1 MYCSNLLKYKRR
13 KTIEVNI
20 ASTPLGGNNPV
31 RIQSMTNTKTIDTEA
46 TVEQTITLYKAGSE
60 YVRITAP
67 TIKDAEN
74 FAKIKKSL
82 QNKGYKIPLIA
93 DIHFSPKAAEI
104 SAEIIDKVRIN
115 PGNYTDKKRLSS
127 YEYTDEEYKIEASK
141 IKDKFVPLLY
151 TCKKNN
157 TAIRIGT
164 NHGSLSDRIMSKYGD
179 TPLGMVESTMEFLRI
194 CVEENFSQV
203 VISMKASNPI
213 IMIHATRLLVDTMN
227 NEGMSF
233 PIHLGVTEA
242 GSESEGRIKSAVGIS
257 SLLADGI
264 GDTIRVSLTEAPEKE
279 LPVANLLA
287 NLKFANGNNTN
298 FDYSQ
303 LNLGLFEYIKRETFA
318 VKNIGGDNHA
328 AVISDF
334 SSIKTKEGLN
344 LEISKTLIPDYI
356 FVEKKTD
363 NVNYKGIGLILD
375 IQNYK
380 QEENTY
386 PLFNYKSYINS
397 SIKNKEL
404 NFIEIDES
412 LLSNLKNNELKN
424 DNTVVYILNTT
435 QNESPVHHGRSVFY
449 QFLEKEI
456 KNPIIIKAE
465 NSFINDKFLVESSAA
480 TGPLF
485 IDGFGNGIFIKSSKE
500 DIEKQVD
507 TSFSILQ
514 ACRARI
520 SKTEYISCPSC
531 GRTLF
536 DLEEAT
542 AKIKS
547 RTSHLVGL
555 KIGIMG
561 CIVNGP
567 GEMADADY
575 GYVGSGYG
583 KIDLFKGKEVIKR
596 NISEK
601 NAVDELL
608 NLIEKH
614 FS

>member
-46 TVEQTITLYKAGSE
+46 TVEQTITLYNAGAE

-74 FAKIKKSL
+74 FAEIKKLL
-82 QNKGYKIPLIA
+82 QNKGYEIPLIA

-104 SAEIIDKVRIN
+104 SAKIIDKVRIN
-115 PGNYTDKKRLSS
+115 PGNYTDKKRLAS
-127 YEYTDEEYKIEASK
+127 YEYTEEEYKIEAAK
-141 IKDKFVPLLY
+141 IKDKFVPLLN
-151 TCKKNN
+151 TCIENN

-179 TPLGMVESTMEFLRI
+179 TPIGMVESTMEFLRI
-194 CVEENFSQV
+194 CVEENFNNV

-213 IMIHATRLLVDTMN
+213 IMIHATRLLVETMN
-227 NEGMSF
+227 NEDMSY

-279 LPVANLLA
+279 LPVAKLLA
-287 NLKFANGNNTN
+287 DLSFTDDNDTD

-303 LNLGLFEYIKRETFA
+303 LNLGLFEYIKRETFS
-318 VKNIGGDNHA
+318 VKNIGGNNHA

-334 SSIKTKEGLN
+334 SSIKTKEQLN
-344 LEISKTLIPDYI
+344 LEINKNLSPDYI
-356 FVEKKTD
+356 FVENKID
-363 NVNYKGIGLILD
+363 GVDYKEIGLILNFE
-375 IQNYK
+375 NYK
-380 QEENTY
+380 EEENTY

-397 SIKNKEL
+397 SIKNAEL
-404 NFIEIDES
+404 NFIEIDEF
-412 LLSNLKNNELKN
+412 LLSELKHNKLEN
-424 DNTVVYILNTT
+424 DETVVYILNTT
-435 QNESPVHHGRSVFY
+435 QNKSPIHHGRSVFY
-449 QFLEKEI
+449 QFLENKI
-456 KNPIIIKAE
+456 TNPIIIKAE

-485 IDGFGNGIFIKSSKE
+485 IDGFGNGVFIKSSKE
-500 DIEKQVD
+500 NIEKQVD

-583 KIDLFKGKEVIKR
+583 KINLFKGKEVIKR
-596 NISEK
+596 NIPEK
-601 NAVDELL
+601 NAVNELL
-608 NLIEKH
+608 NLIEKDL
-614 FS
+614 S